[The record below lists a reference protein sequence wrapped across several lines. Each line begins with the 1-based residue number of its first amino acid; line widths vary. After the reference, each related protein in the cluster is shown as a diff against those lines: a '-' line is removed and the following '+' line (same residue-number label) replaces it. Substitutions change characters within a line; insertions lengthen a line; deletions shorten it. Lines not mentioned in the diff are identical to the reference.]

1 MSGKVQLKAGMAGV
15 CTILAYAK
23 PYSFSIETSVQRK
36 ETRRPSSVEDQ
47 SFSGWKASLRNSF

>member
-36 ETRRPSSVEDQ
+36 ETRRPSSGSRGPVLQWLEGQ
-47 SFSGWKASLRNSF
+47 SQE